1 LDDLVNAPQPG
12 TPEPAAPEPTPDA
25 TGDPVLERRAHIA
38 RWVGLGKRVGYLAL
52 LVAIAAFVIAVISG
66 FPDWAVAVS
75 IGGLVVAIV
84 VLPLPIVFGYGIR
97 AAEREE
103 RGGGSFH

>member
-1 LDDLVNAPQPG
+1 MSD
-12 TPEPAAPEPTPDA
+12 PDPL
-25 TGDPVLERRAHIA
+25 TDPVLERRARIA
-38 RWVGLGKRVGYLAL
+38 RLVALGKRVGYLAL
-52 LVAIAAFVIAVISG
+52 LVAIVAFVISVLTG
-66 FPDWAVAVS
+66 FPDWAVGVS

>member
-1 LDDLVNAPQPG
+1 MS
-12 TPEPAAPEPTPDA
+12 TPDPL
-25 TGDPVLERRAHIA
+25 TDPVLERRARIA
-38 RWVGLGKRVGYLAL
+38 RMVMLGKRVGYLAL
-52 LVAIAAFVIAVISG
+52 LVAIVAFVLSVLTG
-66 FPDWAVAVS
+66 FPDWAVGVS

>member
-1 LDDLVNAPQPG
+1 MS
-12 TPEPAAPEPTPDA
+12 EPDPLT
-25 TGDPVLERRAHIA
+25 DPVLERRARIA
-38 RWVGLGKRVGYLAL
+38 RMVALGKRVGYLAL
-52 LVAIAAFVIAVISG
+52 LVAIVAFVISVLTG
-66 FPDWAVAVS
+66 FPDWAVGLS

-97 AAEREE
+97 AAERDE

>member
-1 LDDLVNAPQPG
+1 VVNAPDPN
-12 TPEPAAPEPTPDA
+12 EAAPDE
-25 TGDPVLERRAHIA
+25 VVERRARIA
-38 RWVGLGKRVGYLAL
+38 RIVGLAKRIGYLAL
-52 LVAIAAFVIAVISG
+52 LVAIIAFAISALGG
-66 FPDWAVAVS
+66 FPTWAVGIT

-84 VLPLPIVFGYGIR
+84 VLPLPIVLGYGIR

>member
-1 LDDLVNAPQPG
+1 MS
-12 TPEPAAPEPTPDA
+12 TPDPV
-25 TGDPVLERRAHIA
+25 TDPVLARRARIA
-38 RWVGLGKRVGYLAL
+38 RMVALGKRVGYLAL
-52 LVAIAAFVIAVISG
+52 LVAIVAFVISVLTG
-66 FPDWAVAVS
+66 FPDWAVGVS

>member
-1 LDDLVNAPQPG
+1 VNPPD
-12 TPEPAAPEPTPDA
+12 PT
-25 TGDPVLERRAHIA
+25 TDPVVERRARIA
-38 RWVGLGKRVGYLAL
+38 RLVGLGKRVGYLAL
-52 LVAIAAFVIAVISG
+52 LVAIVAFGIAVVGG
-66 FPDWAVAVS
+66 FPDWAVGVS